1 MDPSA
6 TYKTR
11 LEDRRARR
19 DTCWGRVRLISYA
32 RLAAGA
38 GFFAALWMA
47 FVLQLFS
54 GWVSI
59 APLVV
64 YIGLAIYH
72 ERLHRM
78 GRRLNRSVV
87 FYERALNRVED
98 RWIGGGNAENSFA
111 EPAHLYARDLDIFG
125 TGSLFELL
133 CTARTHSGEGTLA
146 QWLSGPASRAEILK
160 RQEAVRE
167 LRDSVDLREDLFVLG
182 PELRSALHG
191 DVLKAWALA
200 PPRLQAVAPRLIA
213 PILAALSVGLVMY
226 YLATAGGGV
235 VWLRYAVLA
244 EVLFAMFYRTQVREA
259 IATVDEP
266 AKELAV
272 LGLALARVEREHF
285 KSEKLRELQHSLSS
299 TDAHVSKQ
307 IHTLVNRV
315 EMLNQRR
322 NQFFFPLA
330 ALLLW
335 ATQFAFAIEAWRR
348 RHGPAVPG
356 WFESFGEFEAVC
368 ALAGYSF
375 ENPEDPFPEIVEG
388 PPVLDGE
395 ELRHPL
401 LPRAKC
407 VPNSV
412 RIGDAL
418 RVFVVSGSN
427 MSGKS
432 TLLRTI
438 GVNVVL
444 AQAGAPVRAS
454 RFKLSLFAIGATLKI
469 EDSLQAGASRF
480 YAEIQRLHDTMELT
494 NGALPVLFLLDEILH
509 GTNSHDRAIGAEAVI
524 RALVERGAIGLVTT
538 HDLALAKLA
547 DAMAPRAV
555 NVHFQDELI
564 DGRMVFDYVLHQGV
578 VQKSNALELM
588 RAVGLKV

>member
-1 MDPSA
+1 MNPSD

-11 LEDRRARR
+11 LEDRRNRR
-19 DTCWGRVRLISYA
+19 DTCWRRVRLISYG
-32 RLAAGA
+32 RLAAGI

-47 FVLQLFS
+47 FALRLFS
-54 GWVSI
+54 GWVSLL
-59 APLVV
+59 PLIS

-72 ERLHRM
+72 ERLHRL
-78 GRRLNRSVV
+78 GQRLNRSVV
-87 FYERALNRVED
+87 FYERALDRVED
-98 RWIGGGNAENSFA
+98 RWIGGGNADTSFA
-111 EPAHLYARDLDIFG
+111 DSAHLYARDLDIFG
-125 TGSLFELL
+125 SGSLFELL
-133 CTARTHSGEGTLA
+133 CTARTHSGEATLA
-146 QWLSGPASRAEILK
+146 GWLSAPASRGEISK

-167 LRDSVDLREDLFVLG
+167 LRDNVDLREDLFVLG
-182 PELRSALHG
+182 PELRSAIDA
-191 DVLKAWALA
+191 DVLKTWALA
-200 PPRLQAVAPRLIA
+200 PPRLQAVAPRVIA
-213 PILAALSVGLVMY
+213 PILAAFTLGLLIY
-226 YLATAGGGV
+226 YLALGGSS
-235 VWLRYAVLA
+235 VWVRYSVLL
-244 EVLFAMFYRTQVREA
+244 EIGFALIYRNQVREV
-259 IATVDEP
+259 IGSVDEP

-272 LGLALARVEREHF
+272 LGLALSRVEREQF
-285 KSEKLRELQHSLSS
+285 TSEKLRELQHSLSS
-299 TDAHVSKQ
+299 TDARVSKH
-307 IHTLVNRV
+307 IHTLVSRV
-315 EMLNQRR
+315 ELLNQRR
-322 NQFFFPLA
+322 NEFFFPLA

-335 ATQFAFAIEAWRR
+335 ATQLAFAIEAWRR
-348 RHGPAVPG
+348 RHGASVPG
-356 WFESFGEFEAVC
+356 WFESFGEFEALC

-375 ENPEDPFPEIVEG
+375 EHPEDPFPEIVEG
-388 PPVLDGE
+388 NPVLDGE

-401 LPRAKC
+401 LPRSKC

-412 RIGDAL
+412 RIGDGL

-454 RFKLSLFAIGATLKI
+454 RFKLSLFAIGATLRI

-480 YAEIQRLHDTMELT
+480 YAEIRRLHDTMELT

-547 DAMAPRAV
+547 DAMAPRAA